1 MAQDWVT
8 EQLRKAFVRIN
19 KAAEAEEKRAAKE
32 QRKKDRKSSSKA
44 RAAAIARAQKQA
56 EELEQSRTV
65 RPCSECGKPAKAD
78 PEFFL
83 NPVQCDHCRERSKS
97 IDLGI
102 HPRGSVEFSAVSIL
116 KGGAPGLGKRK

>member
-8 EQLRKAFVRIN
+8 EQLRIAFVRIN
-19 KAAEAEEKRAAKE
+19 KAADAAEKSAAKAK
-32 QRKKDRKSSSKA
+32 RKKERQATAKA
-44 RAAAIARAQKQA
+44 RAAALDRARKQA
-56 EELEQSRTV
+56 EALQQSMAS
-65 RPCSECGKPAKAD
+65 RPCSDCGKPAKAD